1 MPKKMRAIDYQVVTR
16 SHVNKRFLKVI
27 MSDKLTPSN
36 VARLINQTT
45 TEGVVNKLNLRKDSA
60 KIAILNLYDRVKN
73 EFPFKFDAD
82 SIKILDVDLNQNQVE
97 ISWKFKEGIM
107 PIDNSLS
114 IDEYLKYSTQ
124 AVEFNDILEVI
135 KSLKDRF
142 DNYIPLFEIRNRL
155 KHLTRDQQDEQI
167 YSLSR
172 EDIIELSKL
181 SEPWFYTEE
190 QRSAGIPTPIAG
202 DLFFVILN

>member
-1 MPKKMRAIDYQVVTR
+1 MPE
-16 SHVNKRFLKVI
+16 
-27 MSDKLTPSN
+27 KLTPSN
-36 VARLINQTT
+36 VARLISQTT
-45 TEGVVNKLNLRKDSA
+45 TEGIDNKLNLRKDSA
-60 KIAILNLYDRVKN
+60 KRAILNLYNRVKD
-73 EFPFKFDAD
+73 EFPFKFNSD
-82 SIKILDVDLNQNQVE
+82 SIEILDVDLTRDQVE

-107 PIDNSLS
+107 PISNIFT
-114 IDEYLKYSTQ
+114 IDGYLEYSAQ
-124 AVEFNDILEVI
+124 AVEPNDILEVI
-135 KSLKDRF
+135 KSLKDKF
-142 DNYIPLFEIRNRL
+142 ENYIPLFEIRNRL

-172 EDIIELSKL
+172 NDTIELSKL

>member
-1 MPKKMRAIDYQVVTR
+1 MTE
-16 SHVNKRFLKVI
+16 
-27 MSDKLTPSN
+27 KLTPFK
-36 VARLINQTT
+36 VARLVNQTT
-45 TEGVVNKLNLRKDSA
+45 TEGIDNKLNLHKDSA
-60 KIAILNLYDRVKN
+60 KLAILNLYDRVKN

-82 SIKILDVDLNQNQVE
+82 SIEIVDVTLNRDQVE
-97 ISWKFKEGIM
+97 ISWKFKKGVL
-107 PIDNSLS
+107 PIDNKLS
-114 IDEYLKYSTQ
+114 VDEYLKYRAQ
-124 AVEFNDILEVI
+124 AVEPNDILEVI
-135 KSLKDRF
+135 KSLKDEF

-155 KHLTRDQQDEQI
+155 KHLTREQQDEQI

-172 EDIIELSKL
+172 NDTIELSKL